1 MNEKGSK
8 DVSTEVYEI
17 KDKEVQHL
25 PVQLLYVTES
35 NYGGD
40 WHSTFHSHFFTE
52 MIYITK
58 GSGSFISTTEQIPF
72 KMNQVILVNENIQ
85 HTEKSNPDDPV
96 EYIALGFRGLSFK
109 DSENGELIPFSI
121 YDIKKDK
128 EEVQFIL
135 KMLLSEVKKSRY
147 QDSLI
152 IHNLLEILL
161 VHLFRGNRVE
171 LEKTT
176 LPLFNK
182 DISVVK
188 HFIDRNYHDPITLD
202 QLAEISHMNKYYLA
216 HSFKKSIGVSP
227 IEYLNE
233 IRIRKSMHLLES
245 TDHPI
250 AFIASLTGFS
260 SPSYFSQAFKRI
272 MKFSPQEYRK
282 SKKEDLSKQS

>member
-1 MNEKGSK
+1 M
-8 DVSTEVYEI
+8 STQVYEV

-35 NYGGD
+35 IYGDD

-52 MIYITK
+52 MMYITK
-58 GSGSFISTTEQIPF
+58 GSGHFVSTTGQIPF
-72 KMNQVILVNENIQ
+72 ETNQVILVNENIQ
-85 HTEKSNPDDPV
+85 HTERSNPNDPV

-109 DSENGELIPFSI
+109 DAENGELIPFSI
-121 YDIKKDK
+121 YDIKEDK
-128 EEVQFIL
+128 KEIQFIL
-135 KMLLSEVKKSRY
+135 KILLSEVKKTRY

-152 IHNLLEILL
+152 SHNLLEVLL
-161 VHLFRGNRVE
+161 VHLFRGNRIE

-188 HFIDRNYHDPITLD
+188 HFIDRNYHDSISLD

-216 HSFKKSIGVSP
+216 HSFKKSMGVSP
-227 IEYLNE
+227 IEYLNK
-233 IRIRKSMHLLES
+233 IRIGKSMHLLES

-260 SPSYFSQAFKRI
+260 SASYFSQAFKRI
-272 MKFSPQEYRK
+272 TKLSPQEYRK

>member
-1 MNEKGSK
+1 MKEK
-8 DVSTEVYEI
+8 D
-17 KDKEVQHL
+17 VQHL

-35 NYGGD
+35 NYEED

-58 GSGSFISTTEQIPF
+58 GSGHFVSTKEKIPF
-72 KMNQVILVNENIQ
+72 EANQVILVNENIQ

-96 EYIALGFRGLSFK
+96 GYIALGFRGLSFK
-109 DSENGELIPFSI
+109 DAENGELIPFSI
-121 YDIKKDK
+121 YNIKNDKDD
-128 EEVQFIL
+128 VQFIL
-135 KMLLSEVKKSRY
+135 QMLLSEVKKSRY

-202 QLAEISHMNKYYLA
+202 QLAEISHMNKYYMA
-216 HSFKKSIGVSP
+216 HSFKKSIGISP

-233 IRIRKSMHLLES
+233 VRIGKSMHLLES

-250 AFIASLTGFS
+250 SFIASLTGFS
-260 SPSYFSQAFKRI
+260 SPSYFSQAFKRV
-272 MKFSPQEYRK
+272 MNLTPQEYRRG
-282 SKKEDLSKQS
+282 KKEGLSNPS